1 MKSLTAPLLYIAL
14 LFFFSRSMGGSGR
27 CIMMYP
33 SGIFEQVT
41 GSSMSELQG
50 MILAENRLEKKRL
63 WGKHAMDCWRYP
75 FVVFGL
81 RCKLQT
87 DVLR

>member
-1 MKSLTAPLLYIAL
+1 MHHDVSIWY
-14 LFFFSRSMGGSGR
+14 FR
-27 CIMMYP
+27 
-33 SGIFEQVT
+33 T
-41 GSSMSELQG
+41 GDWKFHVRVAG
-50 MILAENRLEKKRL
+50 DDTIAENRLEKKRL